1 MRRTEPALKI
11 PILQINR
18 QPGELVLVAT
28 ASTALMHASVISEVV
43 MQIRMEKFPGIKL
56 ESPQSASG
64 VSTRLPL
71 LQLIIITTRRIQ
83 FVSTIR
89 CRNKL
94 TDS

>member
-1 MRRTEPALKI
+1 MRRTVPVLKI

-56 ESPQSASG
+56 GVASERERHKRISPCSPVNYYNDTSYTIS
-64 VSTRLPL
+64 VHNTLPE
-71 LQLIIITTRRIQ
+71 
-83 FVSTIR
+83 
-89 CRNKL
+89 
-94 TDS
+94 

>member
-1 MRRTEPALKI
+1 MRRAVLKI

-56 ESPQSASG
+56 ESRLRARAAST
-64 VSTRLPL
+64 SLPL
-71 LQLIIITTRRIQ
+71 L
-83 FVSTIR
+83 S
-89 CRNKL
+89 
-94 TDS
+94 S